1 MHIIHTFKK
10 KKFLFYF
17 KRRANI
23 VSTPSVNNLFGEKIH
38 REERIK
44 IIKYSKKVKKNIV
57 KEIKTKNLYN
67 RVKRE

>member
-1 MHIIHTFKK
+1 M
-10 KKFLFYF
+10 
-17 KRRANI
+17 
-23 VSTPSVNNLFGEKIH
+23 STPSVNNLFGEKIH